1 LLLLSLLAM
10 ALLGPRP
17 SGFAARVGVAL
28 AMFAMTLYAGLALQN
43 LSTVVLALTAAGGLT
58 LHY

>member
-1 LLLLSLLAM
+1 M